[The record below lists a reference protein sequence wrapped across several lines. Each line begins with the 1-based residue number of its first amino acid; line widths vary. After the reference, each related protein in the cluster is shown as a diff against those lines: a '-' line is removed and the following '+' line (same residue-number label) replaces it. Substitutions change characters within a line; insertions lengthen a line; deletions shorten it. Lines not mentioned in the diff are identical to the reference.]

1 MSIQQNKRPVV
12 IGVTGGS
19 GSGKTTVSNKIY
31 DQLHGQA
38 IQIINQDTYYND
50 QSDMTMDERKAVQ
63 SVSSACI

>member
-31 DQLHGQA
+31 ANCMGKRSRLLTK
-38 IQIINQDTYYND
+38 ILTIMISQI
-50 QSDMTMDERKAVQ
+50 
-63 SVSSACI
+63 